1 MESALDKFQ
10 FIEISHLLSPK
21 TNPKKPGAQPSDKP
35 KAALSLC
42 FEMEQ
47 TSLSK
52 KRGLFFDL
60 IVLHKTL
67 QNGCGFSPCS
77 IILRCKAAILFALH
91 NSFFAAV
98 FHRFHSII

>member
-47 TSLSK
+47 
-52 KRGLFFDL
+52 RGCIKTPLKNKGKEDESSSQRPLF
-60 IVLHKTL
+60 V
-67 QNGCGFSPCS
+67 
-77 IILRCKAAILFALH
+77 
-91 NSFFAAV
+91 V
-98 FHRFHSII
+98 